1 MKVYINGEFFDEKK
15 AKISVLDKGFLYGY
29 GAYVTTRLYNKKP
42 FLLDEQIKKLI
53 RSAKFLKIK
62 TPTIGKIK
70 TALQKTIQE
79 NNLDNATLRITL
91 SAGINNKP
99 SLTIIPKELTI
110 NQEIYKGVRVITVK
124 AHRVMPE
131 IKTSNCI
138 PSLLARKLAKK
149 RRAYEAILIDQ
160 EDFVREGS
168 RSNIFFIKN
177 NVLFTPDRKILKGET
192 RNLTL
197 KLAKK
202 IMKINLCEI
211 EKKNM
216 YKADECFITH
226 TSGEIVPVVKIDNK
240 KINKGK
246 LGRMTL
252 KLIEVFKNATP

>member
-1 MKVYINGEFFDEKK
+1 MRIYINGEFFDEKE

-29 GAYVTTRLYNKKP
+29 GAYVTTRLYNKKS
-42 FLLDEQIKKLI
+42 FLLDEQLKKLL
-53 RSAKFLKIK
+53 RSAKFLKMK

-79 NNLDNATLRITL
+79 NNLDNATLRI
-91 SAGINNKP
+91 
-99 SLTIIPKELTI
+99 SLTQGHSKTDLVIIPKNLI
-110 NQEIYKGVRVITVK
+110 VNKEIYKGIKVITVK

-138 PSLLARKLAKK
+138 PSILARKLAKK

-160 EDFVREGS
+160 EGFVREGS

-192 RNLTL
+192 RNQTL

-211 EKKNM
+211 EKKNI

-226 TSGEIVPVVKIDNK
+226 TSGEIIPVVKIDNK

-246 LGRMTL
+246 PGRMTL
-252 KLIEVFKNATP
+252 KLMEIFKNATP

>member
-1 MKVYINGEFFDEKK
+1 MRVYINGEFFDEKE

-29 GAYVTTRLYNKKP
+29 GAYVTTRLYNKTP
-42 FLLDEQIKKLI
+42 FLLDEQIKKLL

-79 NNLDNATLRITL
+79 NNLDNATLRIHL
-91 SAGINNKP
+91 SSGHNKP
-99 SLTIIPKELTI
+99 TLTIIPKELTI
-110 NQEIYKGVRVITVK
+110 NKEIYKGIRVITVK

-160 EDFVREGS
+160 EGFVREGS

-202 IMKINLCEI
+202 ILKINLCEI
-211 EKKNM
+211 EKKNI

-246 LGRMTL
+246 PGRMTL
-252 KLIEVFKNATP
+252 KLIEEFRNVTP